1 MMNRGITFTD
11 FHTAIDWGLILTAK
25 SIPRAEIKENY
36 VEIDGR
42 DGALDYT
49 EAFGDVKYKNR
60 PLSFSFSASDGTYLE
75 REELINKIVQLIHGK
90 RHMIITDDD
99 PQHYFVGRCKVE
111 NITNGLAY
119 GTFQISVTADPWR
132 YAREKTYLILP
143 AKSYQ
148 HDPIRLYNQGRK
160 TCVPTVTV
168 AAAASI
174 YYGSTVKELKKGTYI
189 LPDLI
194 LTSGVNQ
201 IYLTSESKVMFEW
214 QEADL

>member
-36 VEIDGR
+36 VEVDGR

-60 PLSFSFSASDGTYLE
+60 PLSFSFSASEGTYLE

-111 NITNGLAY
+111 NIANGLAY

-132 YAREKTYLILP
+132 YVKEKTYLILP
-143 AKSYQ
+143 TKSYQ
-148 HDPIRLYNQGRK
+148 HDPIRLFNQGRK
-160 TCVPTVTV
+160 ACVPTVTV
-168 AAAASI
+168 AADASI
-174 YYGSTVKELKKGTYI
+174 YYGSTVKELKKGTFI

-194 LTSGVNQ
+194 LASGVNQ
-201 IYLTSESKVMFEW
+201 IYLTSEGEVMFEW

>member
-1 MMNRGITFTD
+1 MMNRGVTFTD

-25 SIPRAEIKENY
+25 SIPRAEAKENY
-36 VEIDGR
+36 VEVDGR

-60 PLSFSFSASDGTYLE
+60 TLSFSFSASEGTYLE
-75 REELINKIVQLIHGK
+75 REALINKIVQLVHGK

-99 PQHYFVGRCKVE
+99 PQHYFAGRCKVE

-119 GTFQISVTADPWR
+119 GTFQIFVTADPWR
-132 YAREKTYLILP
+132 YAREKTFLILP

-160 TCVPTVTV
+160 VCVPTVTV

-174 YYGSTVKELKKGTYI
+174 YYGSTVKELEKGTYI

-201 IYLTSESKVMFEW
+201 IYLTSEGEVMFEW